1 MVTKGYG
8 FSVNDIDWSSPTD
21 LKPYEKAHMKQLEE
35 QDLLQHMWWGRY
47 GLSAV
52 AVAVEHCIAGRK
64 ASSEYIKEPILMTK
78 EQREMI
84 AKSEMQNEVDKF
96 FAEQKARRLNWKRNH
111 KDSSV

>member
-1 MVTKGYG
+1 MDSCPKELEAY
-8 FSVNDIDWSSPTD
+8 D
-21 LKPYEKAHMKQLEE
+21 KAHDKKIIENDRLM
-35 QDLLQHMWWGRY
+35 HMWWGRY

-111 KDSSV
+111 TGQ